1 MKNKI
6 KDIELIN
13 NDGRMTLYENG
24 IWYLE
29 PDDEFTE
36 HFWSFSEKDK
46 LEDFQISNADFLII
60 EEASSKWLENEN
72 DLKRRIA
79 NMEKYF
85 EEKS

>member
-13 NDGRMTLYENG
+13 NDGRITLYENE

-29 PDDEFTE
+29 PDDEFIE

-46 LEDFQISNADFLII
+46 LEDFQISNTDFLII
-60 EEASSKWLENEN
+60 EKASCK
-72 DLKRRIA
+72 
-79 NMEKYF
+79 
-85 EEKS
+85 